1 MRFLIMLPLLFL
13 LSNSALSAYYTDTFY
28 RYKLTFGSGEWIHN
42 TDPNQVCNQIE
53 QAYQDEYDSDEWNGY
68 KTYLTGVTLGGDS
81 KYRCKFK
88 QVYNYETEDRTFS
101 IILAQRNACPLGQHH
116 AHDGNWCEE
125 IPPKVC
131 EYELGYKKD
140 LFFDHMLPAT
150 GSRLC
155 RDDCEFTI
163 GSGDGSHSVDI
174 CTGGGVCISTAHV
187 TAQDCDNVTD
197 EPIKWECPSGWS
209 QHNNV
214 CLPPVGEDPDPFE
227 PDPEPDPDPDPDPE
241 PDPGTGGGD
250 TGGGDTGGGNTGGGT
265 GGGGS
270 GGGAGD
276 SGGGNTGGGNTGGGN
291 TGGGNAGGG
300 NAGGGDAGG
309 GGAGGGDAG
318 GGDGGGGRTGGGA
331 AGG

>member
-131 EYELGYKKD
+131 EYELRSEEHTSE
-140 LFFDHMLPAT
+140 LQ
-150 GSRLC
+150 SRPHL
-155 RDDCEFTI
+155 
-163 GSGDGSHSVDI
+163 
-174 CTGGGVCISTAHV
+174 VC
-187 TAQDCDNVTD
+187 
-197 EPIKWECPSGWS
+197 
-209 QHNNV
+209 
-214 CLPPVGEDPDPFE
+214 
-227 PDPEPDPDPDPDPE
+227 
-241 PDPGTGGGD
+241 
-250 TGGGDTGGGNTGGGT
+250 
-265 GGGGS
+265 
-270 GGGAGD
+270 
-276 SGGGNTGGGNTGGGN
+276 
-291 TGGGNAGGG
+291 
-300 NAGGGDAGG
+300 
-309 GGAGGGDAG
+309 
-318 GGDGGGGRTGGGA
+318 
-331 AGG
+331 